1 MVEVVDG
8 NIESALHSLSK
19 ITRDAGLPME
29 LRRRQ
34 YHMNKS
40 EERFIKEKE
49 GYNRAM
55 ATVIRGR
62 INWLI
67 KRRRVK

>member
-8 NIESALHSLSK
+8 NVEGALNALNRSTRES
-19 ITRDAGLPME
+19 GLVQE

-34 YHMNKS
+34 YHMNRS
-40 EERFIKEKE
+40 EERFVKEKE